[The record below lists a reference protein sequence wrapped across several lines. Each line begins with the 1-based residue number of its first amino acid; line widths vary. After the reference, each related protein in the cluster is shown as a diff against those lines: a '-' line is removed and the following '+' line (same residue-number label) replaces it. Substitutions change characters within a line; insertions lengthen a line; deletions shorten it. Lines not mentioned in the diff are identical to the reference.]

1 MIREIVVPLVGREAD
16 PSGASEQA
24 LPYAQALAERLGA
37 NLVLVSVAGSGDEL
51 ETRRT
56 YLDSLLDDRPDRR
69 LVPVVVVADDPAAAI
84 VEITGNLE
92 NSIVILASHSRTGL
106 KRMLLGSVALNVVL
120 GTDRPVMV
128 VPVAEQA
135 PEHQGLPGMRRLLVP
150 LEDSFMAD
158 AILTQA
164 INTLGSE
171 HLSLHLIDVIEPLST
186 RAGFMEG
193 EYQSTVRQV
202 ATHYLNRVAE
212 GLVEDGFDVEWQIRV
227 GDPALEI
234 ATVAEESSADLIVM
248 ATHGRNG
255 LGRFIFGSVG
265 KHLAGSKPVPLLLLR
280 PDEDNIDKARE
291 SALIVR
297 SSTRN

>member
-1 MIREIVVPLVGREAD
+1 MTREIVVPLVGREAD

-37 NLVLVSVAGSGDEL
+37 NLVLVSVAGSEDKL
-51 ETRRT
+51 EARRT
-56 YLDSLLDDRPDRR
+56 YLESLLDDRPDRR
-69 LVPVVVVADDPAAAI
+69 LVPVVVAADDPAAVI
-84 VEITGNLE
+84 VAITGNLE
-92 NSIVILASHSRTGL
+92 DSIVVLASHSRTGV

-128 VPVAEQA
+128 VPVADET
-135 PEHQGLPGMRRLLVP
+135 PVRDGLPGMNRLLVP

-158 AILTQA
+158 AVLQGA
-164 INTLGSE
+164 VDTLGRDN
-171 HLSLHLIDVIEPLST
+171 LSLHLIDVIEPLST

-212 GLVEDGFDVEWQIRV
+212 GVADDGFKVEWQIRV
-227 GDPALEI
+227 GDPAMEI
-234 ATVAEESSADLIVM
+234 ANVAEDTGADVIVM

-265 KHLAGSKPVPLLLLR
+265 KHLAGSNPVPLLLLR
-280 PDEDNIDKARE
+280 PDEENIDQARE
-291 SALIVR
+291 SARIVR
-297 SSTRN
+297 SSSRI